1 MTLRKACGKDVGAGR
16 AGTSCVT
23 TVSPYAVPVRFS
35 LTFFVVLLVATSFGC
50 SEGVKPTATISAA
63 DTADQVLFNMT
74 TYITT
79 EGIRRARVLAD
90 TAYSYSNTQMIE
102 LKNVHVTFYDLDGR
116 ETSTLTSREGTMHG
130 AGDMEGR
137 GNVVVVR
144 ASDDGTLRTEK
155 IQFNQRSNQVSSDQ
169 PFTFDT
175 PQQHL
180 KGVGF
185 TSDPD
190 FKDLKAQH
198 VTGTGGKFVLP
209 NQ

>member
-1 MTLRKACGKDVGAGR
+1 M
-16 AGTSCVT
+16 
-23 TVSPYAVPVRFS
+23 AV
-35 LTFFVVLLVATSFGC
+35 VVWGSAC
-50 SEGVKPTATISAA
+50 SEGVKPTATITAA

-79 EGIRRARVLAD
+79 EGIRRAKVLAD
-90 TAYSYSNTQMIE
+90 TAFAYSNTQVSE
-102 LKNVHVTFYDLDGR
+102 LKNVHVTFYDLDGK
-116 ETSTLTSREGTMHG
+116 ETSTLTCREGTLRG

-155 IQFNQRSNQVSSDQ
+155 IEFSQRSNQVSSDQ
-169 PFTFDT
+169 AFTFDT

-190 FKDLKAQH
+190 FKDLKAQR

>member
-1 MTLRKACGKDVGAGR
+1 MKRLVLMMF
-16 AGTSCVT
+16 
-23 TVSPYAVPVRFS
+23 AVA
-35 LTFFVVLLVATSFGC
+35 VLATSFGC
-50 SEGVKPTATISAA
+50 SEGIKPTATINATDS
-63 DTADQVLFNMT
+63 ADQVLFNMT
-74 TYITT
+74 TYVTT
-79 EGIRRARVLAD
+79 QGVLRAKVLAD
-90 TAYSYSNTQMIE
+90 TSYLYNSTQQAEM
-102 LKNVHVTFYDLDGR
+102 KNVHVTFYDATGR
-116 ETSTLTSREGTMHG
+116 ETSTLTCREGTLHNSQ
-130 AGDMEGR
+130 DMEGR

-155 IQFNQRSNQVSSDQ
+155 IAYSQRANQVSSDQ

>member
-1 MTLRKACGKDVGAGR
+1 MRRLFFTLVVGIGLAASG
-16 AGTSCVT
+16 
-23 TVSPYAVPVRFS
+23 
-35 LTFFVVLLVATSFGC
+35 GC
-50 SEGVKPTATISAA
+50 SDGVKPTATITAA
-63 DTADQVLFNMT
+63 DTADQVLINMT
-74 TYITT
+74 HYVTAQ
-79 EGIRRARVLAD
+79 GVLRARVLAD
-90 TAYSYSNTQMIE
+90 TGYFYTSGQVSE
-102 LKNVHVTFYDLDGR
+102 LKNVHVTFYDVTGR
-116 ETSTLTSREGTMHG
+116 ETSTLTCREGTLHNT
-130 AGDMEGR
+130 GDMEGR

-155 IQFNQRSNQVSSDQ
+155 MRFDQRTNLVSSDL

-209 NQ
+209 SQ

>member
-1 MTLRKACGKDVGAGR
+1 MNSPTASRTLVGEKRPGR
-16 AGTSCVT
+16 PGHGF
-23 TVSPYAVPVRFS
+23 PRRLS
-35 LTFFVVLLVATSFGC
+35 LTLLLDALVVWSVAC
-50 SEGVKPTATISAA
+50 SEGVKPTATITAA

-74 TYITT
+74 HYVTA
-79 EGIRRARVLAD
+79 EGVLRAKVLAD
-90 TAYSYSNTQMIE
+90 TGYFYTAGQVAL
-102 LKNVHVTFYDLDGR
+102 LKNVHVTFYDVTGR
-116 ETSTLTSREGTMHG
+116 ETSTLTCREGTFHYS
-130 AGDMEGR
+130 GDMEGR

-155 IQFNQRSNQVSSDQ
+155 IDFSQRANQVSSDQ

-190 FKDLKAQH
+190 FKDLKAQR

>member
-1 MTLRKACGKDVGAGR
+1 VRR
-16 AGTSCVT
+16 
-23 TVSPYAVPVRFS
+23 PPVPVA
-35 LTFFVVLLVATSFGC
+35 LLLGFALAAGWSC
-50 SEGVKPTATISAA
+50 SEGVKPTATITAA
-63 DTADQVLFNMT
+63 DTADQVLYNMT

-79 EGIRRARVLAD
+79 QGVLRARVLAD
-90 TAYSYSNTQMIE
+90 TAYMYSNTQVAE
-102 LKNVHVTFYDLDGR
+102 LRNVHITFYDASGH
-116 ETSTLTSREGTMHG
+116 ETSTLTSREGTFHNS
-130 AGDMEGR
+130 GDMEGR

-155 IQFNQRSNQVSSDQ
+155 IDYAQKANLVSSDQ

-175 PQQHL
+175 PNQHL
-180 KGVGF
+180 NGVGF

-190 FKDLKAQH
+190 FKDLKAQR

>member
-1 MTLRKACGKDVGAGR
+1 MRVSLAVLTLAGL
-16 AGTSCVT
+16 ALSW
-23 TVSPYAVPVRFS
+23 S
-35 LTFFVVLLVATSFGC
+35 C
-50 SEGVKPTATISAA
+50 SEGVKPTATITAA
-63 DTADQVLFNMT
+63 DTADQVMYNMT
-74 TYITT
+74 TYVTT
-79 EGIRRARVLAD
+79 QGVLRARVLAD
-90 TAYSYSNTQMIE
+90 TAYLYNATQVSE
-102 LKNVHVTFYDLDGR
+102 LRNVHVTFYDATGR
-116 ETSTLTSREGTMHG
+116 ETSTLTGREGTLHG
-130 AGDMEGR
+130 SGDMEGR

-144 ASDDGTLRTEK
+144 ASDNGTLRTEK
-155 IQFNQRSNQVSSDQ
+155 IEYAQKANLVSSDQ

-175 PQQHL
+175 PNQHL

>member
-1 MTLRKACGKDVGAGR
+1 MRRFFFTLVVGVGLAASSACSD
-16 AGTSCVT
+16 
-23 TVSPYAVPVRFS
+23 
-35 LTFFVVLLVATSFGC
+35 
-50 SEGVKPTATISAA
+50 GVKPTATITAA
-63 DTADQVLFNMT
+63 DTADQVLYNMSTNVT
-74 TYITT
+74 TQ
-79 EGIRRARVLAD
+79 GVLRARVLAD
-90 TAYSYSNTQMIE
+90 TGFFYNSGQVSE
-102 LKNVHVTFYDLDGR
+102 LRNVHVTFYDVTGR
-116 ETSTLTSREGTMHG
+116 ETSTLTSREGTLHNS
-130 AGDMEGR
+130 GDMEGR
-137 GNVVVVR
+137 GNVVVIR

-155 IQFNQRSNQVSSDQ
+155 IRYSQRANLVSSDL

>member
-1 MTLRKACGKDVGAGR
+1 MNTKPSRKIVEEKRQGKPWYGAPR
-16 AGTSCVT
+16 
-23 TVSPYAVPVRFS
+23 RLS
-35 LTFFVVLLVATSFGC
+35 LTLLLDALVVWSVAC
-50 SEGVKPTATISAA
+50 SEGVKPTATITAA

-74 TYITT
+74 TYVTT
-79 EGIRRARVLAD
+79 NGVLRAKVLAD
-90 TAYSYSNTQMIE
+90 TSYLYNSTQLAEM
-102 LKNVHVTFYDLDGR
+102 KNVHVTFYDATGR
-116 ETSTLTSREGTMHG
+116 ETSTLTCREGTLRN

-155 IQFNQRSNQVSSDQ
+155 IDFNQRANQVSSDQ

-190 FKDLKAQH
+190 FKDLKAQR

>member
-1 MTLRKACGKDVGAGR
+1 MR
-16 AGTSCVT
+16 AGSVALLA
-23 TVSPYAVPVRFS
+23 AVA
-35 LTFFVVLLVATSFGC
+35 LATSVSC
-50 SEGVKPTATISAA
+50 SEGVKPTATVAA
-63 DTADQVLFNMT
+63 VDTADQVMYNMSTNVT
-74 TYITT
+74 TQ
-79 EGIRRARVLAD
+79 GVLRARVLAD
-90 TAYSYSNTQMIE
+90 TAYLYNATQVSE
-102 LKNVHVTFYDLDGR
+102 LRNVHVTFYDATGR
-116 ETSTLTSREGTMHG
+116 ETSTLTGKEGTLHNS
-130 AGDMEGR
+130 GDMEGR

-155 IQFNQRSNQVSSDQ
+155 IRYNQRANQVSSDL

-180 KGVGF
+180 KGIGF

>member
-1 MTLRKACGKDVGAGR
+1 MRRLAVVMIAAIG
-16 AGTSCVT
+16 VT
-23 TVSPYAVPVRFS
+23 TG
-35 LTFFVVLLVATSFGC
+35 FGC
-50 SEGVKPTATISAA
+50 SEGVKPTATINAVDS
-63 DTADQVLFNMT
+63 ADQVLFNMT
-74 TYITT
+74 TYVTAQ
-79 EGIRRARVLAD
+79 GVLRARVLAD
-90 TAYSYSNTQMIE
+90 TSYLYNSTQVAE
-102 LKNVHVTFYDLDGR
+102 LRNVHVTFYDVTGR
-116 ETSTLTSREGTMHG
+116 ETSTLTCREGTLHNSR
-130 AGDMEGR
+130 DMEGR

-144 ASDDGTLRTEK
+144 ASDGGTLRTEK
-155 IQFNQRSNQVSSDQ
+155 INFNQQANQVSSDL

-209 NQ
+209 SQ

>member
-1 MTLRKACGKDVGAGR
+1 MKRLVLATLTLAALAGA
-16 AGTSCVT
+16 A
-23 TVSPYAVPVRFS
+23 
-35 LTFFVVLLVATSFGC
+35 C

-63 DTADQVLFNMT
+63 DTADQVLYNMT
-74 TYITT
+74 HYVTA
-79 EGIRRARVLAD
+79 EGVLRARVLAD
-90 TAYSYSNTQMIE
+90 TGYFYTSGQVAE
-102 LKNVHVTFYDLDGR
+102 LKNVHVTFYDVTGR
-116 ETSTLTSREGTMHG
+116 ETSTLTSREGTFHYS
-130 AGDMEGR
+130 GDMEGR

-144 ASDDGTLRTEK
+144 ATDDGTLRTEK
-155 IQFNQRSNQVSSDQ
+155 IKYDQHANQVSSDL

>member
-1 MTLRKACGKDVGAGR
+1 MNGVGDGLARRLCLTLVLA
-16 AGTSCVT
+16 
-23 TVSPYAVPVRFS
+23 AV
-35 LTFFVVLLVATSFGC
+35 VVWSSAC

-63 DTADQVLFNMT
+63 DTADQVLYNMSTYVT
-74 TYITT
+74 TQ
-79 EGIRRARVLAD
+79 GVMRARVLAD
-90 TAYSYSNTQMIE
+90 TAFFYNAAQVAE
-102 LKNVHVTFYDLDGR
+102 LRNVHVTFYDASGR
-116 ETSTLTSREGTMHG
+116 ETSTLTSKEGTFHNS
-130 AGDMEGR
+130 GDMEGR

-144 ASDDGTLRTEK
+144 ATDDGTLRTEK
-155 IQFNQRSNQVSSDQ
+155 IRYSQQANLVSSDL

>member
-1 MTLRKACGKDVGAGR
+1 MKALSRWSVALFATAVLAAGW
-16 AGTSCVT
+16 SC
-23 TVSPYAVPVRFS
+23 SD
-35 LTFFVVLLVATSFGC
+35 
-50 SEGVKPTATISAA
+50 GVKPTATTSPV
-63 DTADQVLFNMT
+63 DTADQVMFQMT
-74 TYITT
+74 TYVTT
-79 EGIRRARVLAD
+79 QGVLRARVLAD
-90 TAYSYSNTQMIE
+90 TAYMYNNTQVAE
-102 LKNVHVTFYDLDGR
+102 LRSVHITFYDVTGH
-116 ETSTLTSREGTMHG
+116 ETSTLTSREGTFHNS
-130 AGDMEGR
+130 GDMEGR

-144 ASDDGTLRTEK
+144 ASDGGTLRTEK
-155 IQFNQRSNQVSSDQ
+155 IDYSQRANQVSSDQ
-169 PFTFDT
+169 AFSFDT

>member
-1 MTLRKACGKDVGAGR
+1 MTRVSAGR
-16 AGTSCVT
+16 LGLTLLLGAF
-23 TVSPYAVPVRFS
+23 AVWS
-35 LTFFVVLLVATSFGC
+35 AAC

-74 TYITT
+74 HYVTA
-79 EGIRRARVLAD
+79 EGVLRAKVLAD
-90 TAYSYSNTQMIE
+90 TGYFYTNAQVAE
-102 LKNVHVTFYDLDGR
+102 LKNVHVTFYDVTGR
-116 ETSTLTSREGTMHG
+116 ETSTLTCREGTFHYS
-130 AGDMEGR
+130 GDMEGR

-144 ASDDGTLRTEK
+144 ASDAGTLRTEK
-155 IQFNQRSNQVSSDQ
+155 ITYSQRGNEVSSDQ

-180 KGVGF
+180 KGIGF

-190 FKDLKAQH
+190 FKDLRAQH
-198 VTGTGGKFVLP
+198 VSGTGGKFVLP

>member
-1 MTLRKACGKDVGAGR
+1 VTATYGPARRLCWTSVLGA
-16 AGTSCVT
+16 
-23 TVSPYAVPVRFS
+23 
-35 LTFFVVLLVATSFGC
+35 LVVWSGAC
-50 SEGVKPTATISAA
+50 SEGVKPTATITAA
-63 DTADQVLFNMT
+63 DTADQVLYNMT
-74 TYITT
+74 HYVTAQ
-79 EGIRRARVLAD
+79 GVLRARVLAD
-90 TAYSYSNTQMIE
+90 TGFFYTAAQVAE
-102 LKNVHVTFYDLDGR
+102 LRNVHVTFYDATGR
-116 ETSTLTSREGTMHG
+116 ETSTLTSREGTFHYS
-130 AGDMEGR
+130 GDMEGR

-144 ASDDGTLRTEK
+144 ATDDGTLRTEK
-155 IQFNQRSNQVSSDQ
+155 IEYSQKANLVSSDL

-190 FKDLKAQH
+190 FKDLKAQR

>member
-1 MTLRKACGKDVGAGR
+1 VKYLSLALVVPMVLATGW
-16 AGTSCVT
+16 SC
-23 TVSPYAVPVRFS
+23 SD
-35 LTFFVVLLVATSFGC
+35 
-50 SEGVKPTATISAA
+50 GVKPTATITAA

-74 TYITT
+74 TYLTT
-79 EGIRRARVLAD
+79 EGVRRAKVLAD
-90 TAYSYSNTQMIE
+90 TAYSYSNTQMVE

-116 ETSTLTSREGTMHG
+116 ETSTLTSRAGTMHG

-155 IQFNQRSNQVSSDQ
+155 IEFSQRSNLVSSDQ